1 MQVLPSMRIVPVLIC
16 ALVAVLLA
24 LLRAQDLQLHSRS
37 DLVVAP
43 VSVTDHKGAPAEGL
57 SGADLIL
64 YDNNVPRAIHV
75 DDVFVPI
82 SLVLVVQAT
91 VSAQPVLEKLR
102 KEASLLEPLIA
113 GDEGD
118 AALIAFASEFKI
130 LNDFT
135 SDVNAIAKSLRN
147 LDVMGG
153 GGSVNDAVSRALQL
167 FGTRAPGRRRVI
179 LLIAEKHDRSSKSRV
194 EDVIAAAQKANVT
207 IYPVTFSPSSQGY
220 TTKALHFCD
229 PPGPEKK
236 CKNCDRTCGMCARQ
250 CFRDDGKQHDPPPPA
265 DQKDMN
271 LLAIFVEMKRLA
283 DTDLAAA
290 FARSSGG
297 MTTTFLRKDGL
308 EKALESIGA
317 DLHAQYLVSFQPD
330 ANAIAGFHAIRVEV
344 KGRPELVVRTRPGY
358 WKTE

>member
-1 MQVLPSMRIVPVLIC
+1 MQTPPGMRIVPALIC
-16 ALVAVLLA
+16 ASVAVLDS
-24 LLRAQDLQLHSRS
+24 QDLQLHSRS

-43 VSVTDHKGAPAEGL
+43 VSVTDRKGGPVEGL
-57 SGADLIL
+57 SGEDLVL
-64 YDNNVPRAIHV
+64 YDNNVPRAIHM

-91 VSAQPVLEKLR
+91 GSALPVLEKLR

-118 AALIAFASEFKI
+118 VALVAFSNEIKV

-135 SDVNAIAKSLRN
+135 SDFNAIAKSLRN

-153 GGSVNDAVSRALQL
+153 GASVNDAVSRALQL
-167 FGTRAPGRRRVI
+167 FGTRPPGRRRVI
-179 LLIAEKHDRSSKSRV
+179 LLIAEKHDRSSKLHV
-194 EDVIAAAQKANVT
+194 EDVIAESQKANVT

-229 PPGPEKK
+229 PPAPAFK

-250 CFRDDGKQHDPPPPA
+250 CFRDDGKQHAPPPPA

-271 LLAIFVEMKRLA
+271 LLAAIIELKRLA
-283 DTDLAAA
+283 DTDLAGA

-330 ANAIAGFHAIRVEV
+330 ANAAAGFHTIRVEV
-344 KGRPELVVRTRPGY
+344 KDRPELVVRTRAGY